1 MSDDVIAALEAAL
14 GVTPDNVPLRLH
26 VAGVLL
32 DRGRAVEALAHAGQ
46 VLARDPTCLP
56 ALQLAARA
64 AKATGEHERAERY
77 TRLASTL
84 QAEAPAPAVAV
95 AVPAGGKP
103 QLRVLEGGD
112 AATPWDVERPTVRMD
127 DVAGLEQVKRRLHL
141 AFFAPLANPDLRRA
155 FAQSLRGGLL
165 LYGPPGCGKTFVAR
179 AMAGELGAHFVSI
192 GLDDVLDMW
201 KGQSERNLHD
211 IFESARRHTPCVVFL
226 DELDALG
233 RKRSLM
239 RHGTESNIVSQ
250 LLTELD
256 SVASGNEGVFVLGA
270 TNHPWDVDPALR
282 RPGRFDRVLLVTPP
296 DEPARLQVLRVHL
309 RDRPVAPD
317 LDLAWVAARTEQF
330 SGADIAHLCNS
341 AVELA
346 LEASV
351 DAGAV
356 VPVGGQH
363 FKRALRD
370 VHASIKPW
378 LDTAK
383 NFVLYANEGG
393 AYDDLLAYMRQRRLV

>member
-1 MSDDVIAALEAAL
+1 MSDEVIAALEAAL
-14 GVTPDNVPLRLH
+14 GVTPDSVPLRLH
-26 VAGVLL
+26 VAGALL
-32 DRGRAVEALAHAGQ
+32 DRGRAAEALAHAGH
-46 VLARDPTCLP
+46 VLARDPTHVP

-64 AKATGEHERAERY
+64 ATAAGERERAERY

-84 QAEAPAPAVAV
+84 QAETPATAVPI
-95 AVPAGGKP
+95 PAGGKP

-112 AATPWDVERPTVRMD
+112 AATPWDVERPTIRMD

-211 IFESARRHTPCVVFL
+211 IFESARRHAPCVVFL

-250 LLTELD
+250 LLAELD
-256 SVASGNEGVFVLGA
+256 SVASANDGVFVLGA

-309 RDRPVAPD
+309 RDRPLAPD
-317 LDLAWVAARTEQF
+317 VDLAWVAARTEQF
-330 SGADIAHLCNS
+330 SGADLAHLCSS

-351 DAGAV
+351 EAGSV
-356 VPVGGQH
+356 VPVAIDH
-363 FKRALRD
+363 LKRALRD
-370 VHASIKPW
+370 VRSSIKPW

>member
-1 MSDDVIAALEAAL
+1 MSDDVIVALEAAL
-14 GVTPDNVPLRLH
+14 GVTPENVALRLH

-32 DRGRAVEALAHAGQ
+32 ERGRAAEALAHASH
-46 VLARDPTCLP
+46 VLARDPTHVP

-64 AKATGEHERAERY
+64 ANVTGERERAERY
-77 TRLASTL
+77 ARVASTL
-84 QAEAPAPAVAV
+84 QAETPAAAA
-95 AVPAGGKP
+95 AVPAAGGRP
-103 QLRVLEGGD
+103 QLRLLDGGD
-112 AATPWDVERPTVRMD
+112 APTPWDVERPTVRMD

-141 AFFAPLANPDLRRA
+141 AFFAPLANPELRRA

-211 IFESARRHTPCVVFL
+211 IFDSARRHTPCVVFL

-233 RKRSLM
+233 RKRTLM

-296 DEPARLQVLRVHL
+296 DEPARLHVLRVHL

-317 LDLAWVAARTEQF
+317 LDLAWVAARTEQL
-330 SGADIAHLCNS
+330 SGADLAHLCNS

-351 DAGAV
+351 EAGAV
-356 VPVGGQH
+356 VPVGSEH

-370 VHASIKPW
+370 VHSSIKPW